1 MSALAISLL
10 VFVAAIGGALGGML
24 LRAKLP
30 REHLSDA
37 SQSVV
42 QHGIALVATM
52 AALVLGLLIASGNSS
67 YNSARA
73 QISQLT
79 AQIILLDRMLAEY
92 GPETMA
98 IREGLREAIGPF
110 VTRLWREESSG
121 VEKAGPFVASS
132 GAEALYG
139 HIRTLAPANDLQR
152 SLQERALATVEQ
164 LAQIRLLLFAQSA
177 SSLPDPFVGILA
189 FWLVVIFFSFG
200 LPAPPNLTTFS
211 VLLICALS
219 ASAAIFLILE
229 MSDPFTGLMMIPSG
243 PLRGALPPLSG

>member
-79 AQIILLDRMLAEY
+79 ARKAFFVAIHQLLDL
-92 GPETMA
+92 T
-98 IREGLREAIGPF
+98 IGCCE
-110 VTRLWREESSG
+110 VMEEIMDVS
-121 VEKAGPFVASS
+121 
-132 GAEALYG
+132 
-139 HIRTLAPANDLQR
+139 I
-152 SLQERALATVEQ
+152 
-164 LAQIRLLLFAQSA
+164 
-177 SSLPDPFVGILA
+177 
-189 FWLVVIFFSFG
+189 VI
-200 LPAPPNLTTFS
+200 
-211 VLLICALS
+211 
-219 ASAAIFLILE
+219 
-229 MSDPFTGLMMIPSG
+229 
-243 PLRGALPPLSG
+243 